1 MDQLRQ
7 RYGDDGMVGEVG
19 KLNEYSAK
27 KKISRLYRSI
37 EQKIRQ
43 KKENCALFRSCT
55 THTKKRSK
63 YVKLGYG
70 TLDLLKEFFL
80 SHL

>member
-1 MDQLRQ
+1 MNILQKRKYPDFI
-7 RYGDDGMVGEVG
+7 DPSS
-19 KLNEYSAK
+19 KNKAK
-27 KKISRLYRSI
+27 
-37 EQKIRQ
+37 

>member
-37 EQKIRQ
+37 EKNKGKKKKIVLYFDLALHTQK
-43 KKENCALFRSCT
+43 NVVSM
-55 THTKKRSK
+55 
-63 YVKLGYG
+63 
-70 TLDLLKEFFL
+70 
-80 SHL
+80 